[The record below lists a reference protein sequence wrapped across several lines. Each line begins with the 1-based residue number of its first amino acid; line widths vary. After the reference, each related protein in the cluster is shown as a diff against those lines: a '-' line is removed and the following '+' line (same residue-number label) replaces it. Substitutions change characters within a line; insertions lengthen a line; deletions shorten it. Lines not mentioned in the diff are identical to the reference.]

1 MIKKVAQR
9 MVCLIPGG
17 LSVMN
22 AALITKT
29 ASTSK
34 SHITVECRNQI
45 YMAHDICGLLAM
57 GIEHGDLVA
66 ISACGEDAEETLRN
80 IGMLLHE
87 DIDDVFNP
95 MHSYNFQTVL
105 V

>member
-17 LSVMN
+17 MSVMN
-22 AALITKT
+22 AAMIAKT
-29 ASTSK
+29 ASASR
-34 SHITVECRNQI
+34 SRVAVECKNQI
-45 YMAHDICGLLAM
+45 YMGNDICGLLSM
-57 GIEHGDLVA
+57 GIDHGDLVA
-66 ISACGEDAEETLRN
+66 VSACGEDAEETVRN

-95 MHSYNFQTVL
+95 MHSNNFQTAL
-105 V
+105 A

>member
-1 MIKKVAQR
+1 MIKNVAQR

-22 AALITKT
+22 AAMITKT
-29 ASTSK
+29 AIGSK
-34 SHITVECRNQI
+34 SYVTVECKNQI
-45 YMAHDICGLLAM
+45 HMAHDICGVLSM

-66 ISACGEDAEETLRN
+66 ITACGEDAEETVRN
-80 IGMLLHE
+80 IGLLLHE

-95 MHSYNFQTVL
+95 MHSDNFQTVL
-105 V
+105 A

>member
-1 MIKKVAQR
+1 MIKKVDQR

-17 LSVMN
+17 MSVMN
-22 AALITKT
+22 AALMAKT
-29 ASTSK
+29 AAGSK
-34 SHITVECRNQI
+34 SHVTVECRNQI
-45 YMAHDICGLLAM
+45 YKAHDICGILSM

-80 IGMLLHE
+80 IGMLFHE

-95 MHSYNFQTVL
+95 MHSDNFQTAL
-105 V
+105 A